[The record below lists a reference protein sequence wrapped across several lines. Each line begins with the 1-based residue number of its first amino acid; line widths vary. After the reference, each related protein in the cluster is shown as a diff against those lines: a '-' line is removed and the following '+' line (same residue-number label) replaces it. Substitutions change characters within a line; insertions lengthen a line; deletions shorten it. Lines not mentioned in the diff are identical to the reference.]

1 MSATALPD
9 QLSEAARSFASEPK
23 QLLIGGEK
31 VDAADGA
38 TFETLDPATGNVITT
53 VAQAGAADVD
63 RAVAAARAAFTEG
76 SDWRSMTPGDRGR
89 AMIRLAGLVEAHADE
104 LAELESLDN
113 GKPLKFARYVD
124 VASTLS
130 HLHYYAG
137 WCTKI
142 EGGTLPVSIPN
153 MFAYTRREPVGVCG
167 QIIPWNFPL
176 LMMSWKIGPA
186 LASGCTIV
194 LKPAEQ
200 TPLTALRVGE
210 LALEAGIPAGVFN
223 VITGD
228 GSTGAALVD
237 HPDVDKIAFTGSTAV
252 GRQIGER
259 AGRALKRVTLELGGK
274 SPNVIL
280 PDADLQAAIKGSYTG
295 IYFNSGQACNAASR
309 LFVQKDQFDDVMSA
323 LADAAKATKVGPGLD
338 PETFVGP
345 LVSQEQHERVSGY
358 IETGRGE
365 AELVAGGGTDAGNGG
380 YFVEPTLFSATNDDA
395 KIVRE
400 EIFGPVLVAQPYED
414 IEEVARRANDTE
426 FGLAAGVWTR
436 DVSNAH
442 KLAALLRAGSVYV
455 NTWSASD
462 PAAPFGGFKSSGIGR
477 EHGHDGLNAYL
488 ETKSV
493 FVAL

>member
-1 MSATALPD
+1 
-9 QLSEAARSFASEPK
+9 
-23 QLLIGGEK
+23 
-31 VDAADGA
+31 
-38 TFETLDPATGNVITT
+38 
-53 VAQAGAADVD
+53 
-63 RAVAAARAAFTEG
+63 
-76 SDWRSMTPGDRGR
+76 MTPGDRGR
-89 AMIRLAGLVEAHADE
+89 AIGRLADLVEANADQ

-124 VASTLS
+124 VASTIS

-142 EGGTLPVSIPN
+142 EGGTLPVSIPE
-153 MFAYTRREPVGVCG
+153 MFAYTRREPVGVAG

-176 LMMSWKIGPA
+176 LMAAWKIGPA
-186 LASGCTIV
+186 LAAGCTIV

-200 TPLTALRVGE
+200 TPLTALRLGE
-210 LALEAGIPAGVFN
+210 LALEAGIPAGVLN
-223 VITGD
+223 VVTGD
-228 GSTGAALVD
+228 GTTGAALVE
-237 HPDVDKIAFTGSTAV
+237 HPGVDKIAFTGSTAV
-252 GRQIGER
+252 GRLIGER
-259 AGRALKRVTLELGGK
+259 AGGALKRVTLELGGK

-280 PDADLQAAIKGSYTG
+280 PDADLEAAIKGSYTG

-309 LFVQKDQFDDVMSA
+309 LFVHKDQFDTVMSA
-323 LADAAKATKVGPGLD
+323 LSDAAKGTKVGPGLD
-338 PETFVGP
+338 PATFVGP
-345 LVSQEQHERVSGY
+345 LVSSEQHERVSGY
-358 IETGRGE
+358 IDAGKAE
-365 AELVAGGGTDAGNGG
+365 AELVSGGSTSPLGNGG
-380 YFVEPTLFSATNDDA
+380 YFVEPTLFSATDDNA

-400 EIFGPVLVAQPYED
+400 EIFGPVLVAQPYD
-414 IEEVARRANDTE
+414 SIEEVARRANDTE
-426 FGLAAGVWTR
+426 YGLAAGVWTR

-477 EHGHDGLNAYL
+477 EHGRDGLDAYL